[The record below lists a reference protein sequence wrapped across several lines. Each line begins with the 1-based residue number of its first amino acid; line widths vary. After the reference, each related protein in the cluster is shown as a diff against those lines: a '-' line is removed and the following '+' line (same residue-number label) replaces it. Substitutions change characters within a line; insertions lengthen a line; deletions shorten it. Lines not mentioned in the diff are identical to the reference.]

1 MIQYNNQY
9 ALKIYEMISPIVG
22 EILAHGALTSQCN
35 KIDIA
40 PEQID
45 QGHLKAISSG
55 FQQALGIFVG
65 TEGAKII
72 SQQIENL

>member
-1 MIQYNNQY
+1 MIHYTNRY
-9 ALKIYEMISPIVG
+9 ALKIYEIISPIVG
-22 EILAHGALTSQCN
+22 DILAHGALTSQCN
-35 KIDIA
+35 KIDIL

-45 QGHLKAISSG
+45 QGHLRALSAG

-72 SQQIENL
+72 SQQIETL